1 MGIFFNNK
9 NNSNLNMNNIEKNIN
24 NCYINASLQTFLH
37 LNDFITDVRSINIK
51 DNKKDNMKLTIEFK
65 KLINQYINNE
75 NNFIVRNIDPIKI
88 KKILSEIN
96 EKYKY
101 NYQED
106 ANEFITIFL
115 NEMMKEV
122 KGIGI
127 NDIEKIK
134 IPDDDKSKIAF
145 SKLEFKFFNENKS
158 FLTNLFYGR
167 FKKEI
172 ICPNNHI
179 IKVSFEVYN
188 MIQLPIIDKKGN
200 DKQDKTIEQFLTK
213 FQEKRFIDG
222 EIECKEC
229 QKKNYS
235 YFSKTT
241 IYNLPFYII
250 LLLNNQDIRYSEH
263 FTIKV
268 KEFIEREKNNN
279 DIYELVGVIGY
290 YGNYRRG
297 HYFTKCKY
305 NNEYWIYYYS
315 DKTNRKKNLLEMDRN
330 TDTIL
335 FFKKALN

>member
-1 MGIFFNNK
+1 MGNK
-9 NNSNLNMNNIEKNIN
+9 NKNKPMMNDIEVGVN
-24 NCYINASLQTFLH
+24 NCFINASLQTFLH
-37 LNDFITDVRSINIK
+37 LDDFITDVRSIQIK
-51 DNKKDNMKLTIEFK
+51 EDKKENMKLIYEFK
-65 KLINQYINNE
+65 VLIVKYMKNNYI
-75 NNFIVRNIDPIKI
+75 IDNINPIEI
-88 KKILSEIN
+88 KKILSEEN
-96 EKYKY
+96 EKYRTNKQ
-101 NYQED
+101 ND
-106 ANEFITIFL
+106 ANEFITLFL

-127 NDIEKIK
+127 KNIKKIDSPKYEIEKM
-134 IPDDDKSKIAF
+134 AF
-145 SKLEFKFFNENKS
+145 DKLEINFFQKNQS

-172 ICPNNHI
+172 ICPNDHI

-229 QKKNYS
+229 KKKNYS

-315 DKTNRKKNLLEMDRN
+315 DKTNKKKTYLEMDRN

-335 FFKKALN
+335 FFKKT

>member
-1 MGIFFNNK
+1 MGIFNNK

-51 DNKKDNMKLTIEFK
+51 DNKKDNMKLTFEFK
-65 KLINQYINNE
+65 NLINQYINE
-75 NNFIVRNIDPIKI
+75 NNFIVRNINPIEI

-127 NDIEKIK
+127 KDIKPIK

-145 SKLEFKFFNENKS
+145 SKLEIKFFNENKS

-172 ICPNNHI
+172 ICPNDHI
-179 IKVSFEVYN
+179 IKVNFEVYN
-188 MIQLPIIDKKGN
+188 MIQLPIKKEEEN
-200 DKQDKTIEQFLTK
+200 KEYTIEEYLKK
-213 FQEKRFIDG
+213 FQEKRIIES
-222 EIECKEC
+222 EIECEEC
-229 QKKNYS
+229 KKNDFYYS
-235 YFSKTT
+235 RTT
-241 IYNLPFYII
+241 IYNLPYYII
-250 LLLNNQDIRYSEH
+250 LLLNHQLIKYNEH
-263 FTIKV
+263 FTIDV
-268 KEFIEREKNNN
+268 KEFFENKNENNN
-279 DIYELVGVIGY
+279 DKYELVGIIGY
-290 YGNYRRG
+290 YGNYKTG
-297 HYFTKCKY
+297 YYFTKCKL
-305 NNEYWIYYYS
+305 NNENWIHYYS
-315 DKTNRKKNLLEMDRN
+315 DKYFQVKSYLKMDSRE
-330 TDTIL
+330 DAIL
-335 FFKKALN
+335 FFKKI